1 MANICFIGAS
11 LRVCCCCPITFLMRA
26 FKCIVPLRFL
36 SQTIARD
43 ENVSPRGSRCV
54 VRPLQGYG
62 LSCTVFSRR
71 WPRRTIDKATC
82 LPPRSRKSSLN
93 A

>member
-1 MANICFIGAS
+1 MANIRFIGAS

-62 LSCTVFSRR
+62 LSCTVFSSAGRGER
-71 WPRRTIDKATC
+71 LIRQPAC
-82 LPPRSRKSSLN
+82 LHAHGKVR
-93 A
+93 